1 MKAAGTQA
9 PQREIQKQTTILVV
23 EDEPNMVNGL
33 RDNFEY
39 EGYNVL
45 TAMDG
50 LEGLQR
56 ALEDGPDVVVLDVMM
71 PKMSGLE
78 VCKQLRAKR
87 PSLPIIMLTARGQEV
102 DKVVGLELG
111 ADDYVTKPF
120 ELPELLAR
128 VRAILRR
135 ARALK
140 PEEDTTEVIISQ
152 GDLSIDLET
161 HRVSLAGK
169 PVELS
174 PTEFRLLGFLV
185 QNRGKIVS
193 HSQILAN
200 VWGPDYH
207 DQIAYV
213 KLYIRYLREKIEAD
227 PGNPELILTERGFG
241 YKFAGPSARALAPQV
256 GAAPGLRA
264 ASTN

>member
-1 MKAAGTQA
+1 MTLAT
-9 PQREIQKQTTILVV
+9 PTPTRVLVIDDDV
-23 EDEPNMVNGL
+23 EVANLVRVWLEKNSFEVEVANDGLAGL
-33 RDNFEY
+33 RSLY
-39 EGYNVL
+39 
-45 TAMDG
+45 
-50 LEGLQR
+50 QSR
-56 ALEDGPDVVVLDVMM
+56 PDIVILDVTM
-71 PKMSGLE
+71 PKMDGWE
-78 VCKQLRAKR
+78 VCRRIRELDDV
-87 PSLPIIMLTARGQEV
+87 PVIMLTAKSDMPCRVKGF
-102 DKVVGLELG
+102 DLG

-140 PEEDTTEVIISQ
+140 PEENAAEVIISQ

-174 PTEFRLLGFLV
+174 PTEFRLLGFLI

-227 PGNPELILTERGFG
+227 PGDPRLIVTERGFG
-241 YKFAGPSARALAPQV
+241 YKFAGPSARVLPASV
-256 GAAPGLRA
+256 GAAPAGPGRRA
-264 ASTN
+264 TTSD

>member
-1 MKAAGTQA
+1 MTLATPTQT
-9 PQREIQKQTTILVV
+9 KVLVIDDDV
-23 EDEPNMVNGL
+23 EVANLVRVWLEKNNFGVDVANDGLAGL
-33 RDNFEY
+33 RNLY
-39 EGYNVL
+39 
-45 TAMDG
+45 
-50 LEGLQR
+50 QSR
-56 ALEDGPDVVVLDVMM
+56 PDIVILDVAM
-71 PKMSGLE
+71 PKMDGWE
-78 VCKQLRAKR
+78 VCRRIRELDDV
-87 PSLPIIMLTARGQEV
+87 PVIMLTAKSDMPCRVKGF
-102 DKVVGLELG
+102 DLG

-140 PEEDTTEVIISQ
+140 PEEDTAEVVISQ

-227 PGNPELILTERGFG
+227 PSNPQLILTERGFG
-241 YKFAGPSARALAPQV
+241 YKFVGPSARVLAPPIS
-256 GAAPGLRA
+256 AATGPRS
-264 ASTN
+264 ASSN